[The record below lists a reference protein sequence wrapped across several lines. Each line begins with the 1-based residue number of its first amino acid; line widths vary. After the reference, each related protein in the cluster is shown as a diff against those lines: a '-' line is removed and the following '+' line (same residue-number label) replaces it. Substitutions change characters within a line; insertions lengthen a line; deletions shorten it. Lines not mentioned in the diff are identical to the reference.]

1 MKPYP
6 IIFHRGMTRL
16 TGQIYVAPAR
26 LYFICESDKG
36 GMAVALG
43 KAVGG
48 LVGGLIQGGAPIPG
62 QGGSAVDEPALQQ
75 AAQAHQGSLVMEPQ
89 QIKAIKDTFW
99 THAIWFNGN
108 TYALPGGLS
117 KQLKPELGRWC
128 QANNVK
134 QAGLLPK

>member
-1 MKPYP
+1 MQ
-6 IIFHRGMTRL
+6 RGMTRL
-16 TGQIYVAPAR
+16 TGQMFVAPTR
-26 LYFICESDKG
+26 LYFICESQKG
-36 GMAVALG
+36 GMAIAIG

-48 LVGGLIQGGAPIPG
+48 LIGGVIGSIGVPVPG
-62 QGGSAVDEPALQQ
+62 QATPVIDEAALHQAVQQ
-75 AAQAHQGSLVMEPQ
+75 HAGSLMMEPQ